1 MSSAQSKETPTKKN
15 LTYIKDTAGDQMIT
29 KIPKVSE
36 NSTVKDVLE
45 ILAKGSW
52 DSISL
57 VYVLDEKDSL
67 VGYVSIKKLIAAQ
80 EEKIMKEILEK
91 IPVVVDVSDDQ
102 EKVVYL
108 AIEHDLK
115 AVPVV
120 AKNKNLLGIVPA
132 DHIIDI
138 LHKEHLEDFLRFSG
152 IRSKGEELFEI
163 VGQRIIGL
171 VGLRLPWLLVG
182 LAGGVIATSVVSFF
196 EFSLKKEIALAFF
209 IPVVAYMGDAI
220 GTQTETIFIRS
231 LSLVRLNLAK
241 YVLKEFFTGLIIGF
255 VCGVLAFFFTLFWLS
270 SIKIAMIVGLSLLVS
285 MAVAS
290 VLAIIIPLFLYKL
303 GKDPAIGSG
312 PFTTALQDIV
322 SLLIYFSIALIIL

>member
-36 NSTVKDVLE
+36 NVQVKEVLE
-45 ILAKGSW
+45 KLARGTW

-120 AKNKNLLGIVPA
+120 DKNKNLLGIVPA

-270 SIKIAMIVGLSLLVS
+270 SIKISMVVGLSLLVS

-303 GKDPAIGSG
+303 GNDPAIGSG

>member
-1 MSSAQSKETPTKKN
+1 MSSAQSKASSTKKN

-36 NSTVKDVLE
+36 NVQVKEVLE
-45 ILAKGSW
+45 KLARGTW

-57 VYVLDEKDSL
+57 VYILDEKDSL
-67 VGYVSIKKLIAAQ
+67 VGYVSIKKLISAQ
-80 EEKIMKEILEK
+80 EEKTMKEILEK

-120 AKNKNLLGIVPA
+120 DKNKNLLGIVPA

-163 VGQRIIGL
+163 VGQRILGL

-209 IPVVAYMGDAI
+209 IPVIAYMGDAI

-231 LSLVRLNLAK
+231 LSLVRLNVVK

-270 SIKIAMIVGLSLLVS
+270 SIKISMVVGLSLLVS

>member
-36 NSTVKDVLE
+36 NVQVKEVLE
-45 ILAKGSW
+45 KLARGTW

-57 VYVLDEKDSL
+57 VYILDEKDSL
-67 VGYVSIKKLIAAQ
+67 VGYVSIKKLISAQ
-80 EEKIMKEILEK
+80 EEKTMKEILEK

-120 AKNKNLLGIVPA
+120 DKNKNLLGIVPA

-163 VGQRIIGL
+163 VGQRILGL

-209 IPVVAYMGDAI
+209 IPVIAYMGDAI

-231 LSLVRLNLAK
+231 LSLVRLNVVK

>member
-36 NSTVKDVLE
+36 NVQVKEVLE
-45 ILAKGSW
+45 KLARGTW

-57 VYVLDEKDSL
+57 VYILDEKDSL
-67 VGYVSIKKLIAAQ
+67 VGYVSIKKLISAQ
-80 EEKIMKEILEK
+80 EEKTMKEILEK

-120 AKNKNLLGIVPA
+120 DKNKNLLGIVPA

-163 VGQRIIGL
+163 VGQRILGL

-209 IPVVAYMGDAI
+209 IPVIAYMGDAI

>member
-1 MSSAQSKETPTKKN
+1 MSSAQSKGTPTKKN
-15 LTYIKDTAGDQMIT
+15 LTYIKDTAGDQMII

-57 VYVLDEKDSL
+57 VYVLDEKDYL

-80 EEKIMKEILEK
+80 EEKTMKEILEK
-91 IPVVVDVSDDQ
+91 IPVVVESSDDQ

-120 AKNKNLLGIVPA
+120 DKNKNLLGIVPA

-163 VGQRIIGL
+163 VGQRILGL

-209 IPVVAYMGDAI
+209 IPVIAYMGDAI

-270 SIKIAMIVGLSLLVS
+270 SIKIAVIVGLSLLVS

-290 VLAIIIPLFLYKL
+290 VLAIVIPLFLYKL

-312 PFTTALQDIV
+312 PFTTALQDIA